1 MQEPLVELKEVDP
14 AWDRSRSTEF
24 ESQDRERNSD
34 TLNVRAFKY
43 GRKRAIGSSRL
54 RLTGHILFTW

>member
-1 MQEPLVELKEVDP
+1 MQEPLVELGEVDP

-24 ESQDRERNSD
+24 ESQDKEILAQLILEH
-34 TLNVRAFKY
+34 LNTEEEK
-43 GRKRAIGSSRL
+43 AIGSSML

>member
-1 MQEPLVELKEVDP
+1 MELGEVDP

-24 ESQDRERNSD
+24 ESQDKEILAQLILEH
-34 TLNVRAFKY
+34 LNTEEEK
-43 GRKRAIGSSRL
+43 AIGSSML